1 MHSKKEE
8 KEEKLFLMH
17 SSMAQG
23 SGEMKSYRIRAWV
36 VTRQNHEKK
45 REKHDYMCENFC
57 EGKQQKCAEF
67 MSIFGGQNRSRK
79 GNETHNLLYY
89 YYHP

>member
-1 MHSKKEE
+1 
-8 KEEKLFLMH
+8 
-17 SSMAQG
+17 
-23 SGEMKSYRIRAWV
+23 MKSYRIRAWV

-45 REKHDYMCENFC
+45 KQEKNMRRHVCENFC

-67 MSIFGGQNRSRK
+67 MSIFGGQNRRSRK